1 MTSELQS
8 YLAETQKKMDE
19 LVERLGLL
27 EDESNQSQT
36 ALSSIELRLSKLE
49 KKLNDIAS
57 IKIYKNIIQKD
68 LKTLSKEAKATQ
80 RELLKIAKK
89 TRKNTRELKAL
100 AKLLRLLL
108 HKYGIYLGKK
118 ASLKKICSSLACYPW
133 VSPRLDKKEEIIEL

>member
-108 HKYGIYLGKK
+108 HKYT
-118 ASLKKICSSLACYPW
+118 
-133 VSPRLDKKEEIIEL
+133 